1 MGVIM
6 YILLCGYPPF
16 FSTHGGAISA
26 GMKTKIKAGEYQ
38 FPKSEWKHVSQ
49 EAKSIIQKMLTVD
62 PAARVTI
69 DWILKCPWL
78 TGVVPETPIDIRP
91 MLDDAE
97 NYEQMRVCR
106 KKIKFQIQLFI
117 CFFLY
122 FRLKV
127 SLFGRIKFFLYV
139 CIYL

>member
-38 FPKSEWKHVSQ
+38 FPKAEWKNVSP
-49 EAKSIIQKMLTVD
+49 EAKSIIEKMLTVD
-62 PAARVTI
+62 PAERVTI
-69 DWILKCPWL
+69 DWILRCAWF
-78 TGVVPETPIDIRP
+78 TGTVPETPIDIRP
-91 MLDDAE
+91 MLDEE
-97 NYEQMRVCR
+97 NREQMRVSQCI
-106 KKIKFQIQLFI
+106 KKYFSFFNLFF
-117 CFFLY
+117 C

-127 SLFGRIKFFLYV
+127 SWIK
-139 CIYL
+139 

>member
-16 FSTHGGAISA
+16 YSTHGGAISA

-38 FPKSEWKHVSQ
+38 FPKTEWKNVSQ
-49 EAKSIIQKMLTVD
+49 EAKSIIESMLTVD

-69 DWILKCPWL
+69 DWVLNRPWL
-78 TGVVPETPIDIRP
+78 RGNVPETPLDMRP
-91 MLDDAE
+91 MLDTD
-97 NYEQMRVCR
+97 NYEQMKVCS
-106 KKIKFQIQLFI
+106 IYLNFENFI
-117 CFFLY
+117 DLISSILN

-127 SLFGRIKFFLYV
+127 SGY
-139 CIYL
+139 